1 MEVLTVVLRLTELNF
16 TFEVNTVFCR
26 LDHSTTRRLN
36 HPRHAATRYSS
47 AHLTRY
53 THSSTETV
61 LDVIDYNQISNAKH
75 KLQC

>member
-36 HPRHAATRYSS
+36 HTRHVATRYPVRTCQD
-47 AHLTRY
+47 TRIQAQRQFY
-53 THSSTETV
+53 M
-61 LDVIDYNQISNAKH
+61 
-75 KLQC
+75 